1 MISNDTTNTVVSHFP
16 NYLHYRVLKF
26 YLFKEHGIFFLYIDH
41 QEHVF

>member
-16 NYLHYRVLKF
+16 NYLHYRVLI